1 MIISHVAGVVGR
13 HDGVVGVGLKLAM
26 HDLVSV
32 WRVLAAEVSVGV
44 DVEGAAK
51 HAPVELQS
59 LAGVAVEV
67 EVGIQPR
74 RHRLLLPP
82 RDRRDS
88 RAPPPGPADRINR
101 SAAAPRR
108 PSPWRRPDAP
118 GCVSHDDLLVIGAG
132 RASHPWPRPRRRSSA
147 SPHGRGGA
155 VFAEEQREFSSHAAA
170 LPPCVWNVTH
180 SASARL
186 VTGERFLPHA
196 RRSVTVALL
205 SADTLVYAVCRNR
218 GGPMKT
224 AEVPAAELTADTLP
238 PGLAPWATAHI
249 VLRYG

>member
-1 MIISHVAGVVGR
+1 MIIPHVAGVVGR

-67 EVGIQPR
+67 EVRIQPR

-88 RAPPPGPADRINR
+88 RAPPPGPADRINPLRGRPTAAEPLAETGCPRDASVGAVPGRSLSPKRFARRRATGQPPPQTSIEPNAPNRFSARTNRRACPAMPRTDPCSKQRRTSRYARAKSR
-101 SAAAPRR
+101 SA
-108 PSPWRRPDAP
+108 
-118 GCVSHDDLLVIGAG
+118 
-132 RASHPWPRPRRRSSA
+132 
-147 SPHGRGGA
+147 
-155 VFAEEQREFSSHAAA
+155 
-170 LPPCVWNVTH
+170 
-180 SASARL
+180 
-186 VTGERFLPHA
+186 
-196 RRSVTVALL
+196 
-205 SADTLVYAVCRNR
+205 
-218 GGPMKT
+218 
-224 AEVPAAELTADTLP
+224 
-238 PGLAPWATAHI
+238 
-249 VLRYG
+249 